1 MKYIKVFNLISGNE
15 RVITTFEYFKNRVTA
30 EMFDAYE
37 IVEKYPHIGTVKD
50 GSRLKYAQEL
60 DYILNNVLVESE
72 NWEDSV
78 LAYTE
83 KRKVEISAFIDKLP
97 IDACV
102 GRCIGLR
109 QANSLCENIIDE
121 LNKYAKAL

>member
-1 MKYIKVFNLISGNE
+1 MKYTKVFNLISGNE
-15 RVITTFEYFKNRVTA
+15 RVITTFEHFKNRVTA
-30 EMFDAYE
+30 EMSDAYE
-37 IVEKYPHIGTVKD
+37 VVEKYPHIGNVKD

-83 KRKVEISAFIDKLP
+83 KRKVEISAFIDKLH
-97 IDACV
+97 IDDCV

-109 QANSLCENIIDE
+109 QANSLCENIIDK
-121 LNKYAKAL
+121 LDKYAKAL

>member
-1 MKYIKVFNLISGNE
+1 MKYVKVFSLTSGNE

-30 EMFDAYE
+30 EMSDAYE
-37 IVEKYPHIGTVKD
+37 VVKKYPHIGTVKD

-72 NWEDSV
+72 NWKDSV

-97 IDACV
+97 IKDCV

-121 LNKYAKAL
+121 LDKYAKAL

>member
-15 RVITTFEYFKNRVTA
+15 RVITTFEHFKNRVTA

-37 IVEKYPHIGTVKD
+37 VVEKYPHIGTVKD

-97 IDACV
+97 IEDCV
-102 GRCIGLR
+102 GRYIGLR

-121 LNKYAKAL
+121 LDKYAKAL

>member
-15 RVITTFEYFKNRVTA
+15 RVITTFEHFKNRVTA
-30 EMFDAYE
+30 EMSDAYE
-37 IVEKYPHIGTVKD
+37 VVEKYPNIGTVKD

-97 IDACV
+97 IEDCV

-121 LNKYAKAL
+121 LDKYAKAL